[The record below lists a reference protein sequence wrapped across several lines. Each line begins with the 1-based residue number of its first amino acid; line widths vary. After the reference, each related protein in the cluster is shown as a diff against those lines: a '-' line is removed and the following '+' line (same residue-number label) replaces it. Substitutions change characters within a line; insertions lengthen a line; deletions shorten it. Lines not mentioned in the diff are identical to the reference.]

1 MKHTEEGSTDARRQK
16 LAPQKVKIIGNSER
30 GCEMNLF
37 HMIKEIKQMKIYIFK
52 KHCKIEQKGL

>member
-37 HMIKEIKQMKIYIFK
+37 HTIKESKWKNIYFKNTIK
-52 KHCKIEQKGL
+52 

>member
-1 MKHTEEGSTDARRQK
+1 MKHTEEGSTDKRRQK

-37 HMIKEIKQMKIYIFK
+37 HAIKEIKQMKKYIFK
-52 KHCKIEQKGL
+52 KHYK